1 MSKLLTHTEVFETE
15 LAAMQNT
22 IKELEDSKAKIE
34 VAIAANK
41 ILLLGLECNLKAS
54 KEGTEISHV
63 VTD

>member
-15 LAAMQNT
+15 VAAMQKT

-41 ILLLGLECNLKAS
+41 ILLMGLECNLKAS
-54 KEGTEISHV
+54 QEGTEISHV